1 MTSQASSRQAG
12 DTRGQVMN
20 FSSHNYQGQATHQT
34 PSCEPWQAFSTIFQY
49 SGPNKTS
56 CIQGVG
62 TLDSSEVSNQLK
74 ASYCN
79 P

>member
-1 MTSQASSRQAG
+1 MTSQVSSRQAV

-20 FSSHNYQGQATHQT
+20 SSSHKYQGQATHQT
-34 PSCEPWQAFSTIFQY
+34 ASRAPWQALSTMFQY

-62 TLDSSEVSNQLK
+62 TLDSSEVSNRLK